1 MKNRLFYFAACVALA
16 LSSVSCSSDDGEE
29 EDADIPVVGKIAVS
43 GAYNVYSH
51 GSQEWIE
58 ADKIGIYV
66 LSDGKAQDNLPYA
79 PSEVAKATVMEH
91 EGKTYIT
98 YNNEDY
104 VTDEVTLNPSSELSA
119 GFKSGDHIIYAYT
132 PYSAASQDYKT
143 VALPNISV
151 QEYYASEFVPN
162 RKYSFAYASATTSS
176 YSAATVALGEFKSL
190 FSQLT
195 LPALECPDALAGK
208 TCTKIVVTCDEHPLS
223 YADGA
228 TVNLATGEI
237 SGTPLN
243 SITYNIPDGL
253 VVNAGIPAFGLSASM
268 ETAYMMIAV
277 PFEKGINYTY
287 KFTLTI
293 DGQEYT
299 TSGKPKTGFWSTDNN
314 LNMKDIAGIE

>member
-16 LSSVSCSSDDGEE
+16 LSSVSCSSDDGED
-29 EDADIPVVGKIAVS
+29 EDVDIPVVGKIAVS

-51 GSQEWIE
+51 GSQGWIE

-66 LSDGKAQDNLPYA
+66 LSDGKSQDNLPYA
-79 PSEVAKATVMEH
+79 PSEVAKATVMEY

-98 YNNEDY
+98 YDNE
-104 VTDEVTLNPSSELSA
+104 
-119 GFKSGDHIIYAYT
+119 
-132 PYSAASQDYKT
+132 DYKT

-151 QEYYASEFVPN
+151 QEHYASEFVPN
-162 RKYSFAYASATTSS
+162 RKYGFAYASATTSS
-176 YSAATVALGEFKSL
+176 YSAATVSLGEFKPL

-195 LPALECPDALAGK
+195 LPALECPDALANK

-253 VVNAGIPAFGLSASM
+253 VVNAGMPAFGLPSSL
-268 ETAYMMIAV
+268 ETAYMMVAV
-277 PFEKGINYTY
+277 PFEKGMNYTY

-293 DGQEYT
+293 DGREYT

-314 LNMKDIAGIE
+314 LNMKDITAIE